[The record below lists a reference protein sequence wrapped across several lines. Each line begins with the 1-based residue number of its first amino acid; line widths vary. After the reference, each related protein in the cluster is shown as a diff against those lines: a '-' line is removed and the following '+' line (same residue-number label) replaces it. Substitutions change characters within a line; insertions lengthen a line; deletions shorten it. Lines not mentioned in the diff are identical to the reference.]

1 MGDAI
6 GWLNQAIAL
15 DPNFARAH
23 AQLAMIHALG
33 WAKYGSSQVE
43 AERQARLAM
52 ALDPSLAEPEA
63 VLGIVARD
71 QRRYLDARAA
81 LDRALALEPDN
92 ASVNLYNAQLLIVTG
107 YARQGVAGLDR
118 TLAIDPMLPNALHWR
133 AVQYLD
139 AGDFD
144 AAERLWK
151 RASELHLS
159 FANAG
164 LALLA
169 KERGDFAR
177 ARVLTLPYLLG
188 GSGYSGYTDC
198 LKTRAV
204 SAPVFLEGIDGGDAP
219 ARARALAVVDECL
232 AARPE
237 KVPYWVAS
245 GLLQLDPKRALPI
258 IAQGPT
264 TDEGGIF
271 MRFWGAMGREAR
283 RLPQFAQFARNIG
296 FAALWDKYGPPDDC
310 SKNAAGAYVC
320 AH

>member
-1 MGDAI
+1 
-6 GWLNQAIAL
+6 
-15 DPNFARAH
+15 
-23 AQLAMIHALG
+23 MIHALG
-33 WAKYGSSQVE
+33 WAKYGSSQTE

-52 ALDPSLAEPEA
+52 ALDPSLAESEA
-63 VLGIVARD
+63 ALGIVARD
-71 QRRYLDARAA
+71 RRRYLDARAA
-81 LDRALALEPDN
+81 SDRARALEPDD
-92 ASVNLYNAQLLIVTG
+92 ASVNLYDAQLLIVTG
-107 YARQGVAGLDR
+107 YTRQGIASLDR
-118 TLAIDPMLPNALHWR
+118 ALTIDPMLPNALHWR

-151 RASELHLS
+151 RAAEVHLS

-169 KERGDFAR
+169 KERGDFATAR
-177 ARVLTLPYLLG
+177 ALTLPYLLG

-204 SAPVFLEGIDGGDAP
+204 SAPIFLAGMDGGDAP

-232 AARPE
+232 AA
-237 KVPYWVAS
+237 KSAKIPYWVAS
-245 GLLQLDPKRALPI
+245 GLLQLDPKRALPV

-271 MRFWGAMGREAR
+271 MRFWGAQGRAAR
-283 RLPQFAQFARNIG
+283 QLPEFPAFARKVG
-296 FAALWDKYGPPDDC
+296 FAELWDKYGPPDLC
-310 SKNAAGAYVC
+310 KKNAADDYVC
-320 AH
+320 K